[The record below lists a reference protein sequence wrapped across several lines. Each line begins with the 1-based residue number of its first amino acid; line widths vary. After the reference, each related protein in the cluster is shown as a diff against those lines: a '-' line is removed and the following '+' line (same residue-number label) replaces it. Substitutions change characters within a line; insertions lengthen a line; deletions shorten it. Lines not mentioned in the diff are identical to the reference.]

1 LVSVVYTILEGMVS
15 HWSNYNNN
23 DVELEKVKD
32 SNLSIYKGRLTE
44 GIRRKQ

>member
-1 LVSVVYTILEGMVS
+1 MVS

-23 DVELEKVKD
+23 GVELEKVKD
-32 SNLSIYKGRLTE
+32 GNLGTYKERLTE